1 MRHAG
6 AALLALVD
14 VPLVD
19 VPLVEVP
26 LVEVPLTDVTV
37 FEDDVKSI

>member
-26 LVEVPLTDVTV
+26 LVEVPLKDVTAV
-37 FEDDVKSI
+37 EDGVKST